1 MSDQDENQQDE
12 FVTLGERLKRARE
25 AKGMSLDD
33 VASRTRIPIRH
44 LQNIEREDW
53 DALPAATYAV
63 GFTRNYA
70 NAIGLDG
77 AALARELRD
86 RIGTVTH
93 RAAAPEYYEAA
104 DPARVPPRSLALIAA
119 ILAAVLIGGYLIW
132 RSSLDSEPEAIPVAE
147 APPPAAAP
155 VRPAAPPVSP
165 QAAAGQ
171 PVILVA
177 TGEVWLRITDGAGG
191 ATIFSGSLAPGDRY
205 QVPATARQPML
216 RTGRPQN
223 LRATVGA
230 QDLGPLEATE
240 HTIDNV
246 SLRPEDLAARPRV
259 GAPAAAPANAPPG
272 AGALALP
279 PAR

>member
-1 MSDQDENQQDE
+1 MSDQDDSGTEE
-12 FVTLGERLKRARE
+12 FLSLGEQLRRARE

-77 AALARELRD
+77 AAMARELRE
-86 RIGTVTH
+86 RIGTPVQ
-93 RAAAPEYYEAA
+93 RAAQPVYYEAA
-104 DPARVPPRSLALIAA
+104 DPARVPPRSLALIALIIA
-119 ILAAVLIGGYLIW
+119 VVLIGGYLIW
-132 RSSLDSEPEAIPVAE
+132 RGTLESEPEAIPVVE
-147 APPPAAAP
+147 APPAPAPSAAP
-155 VRPAAPPVSP
+155 APAPVSP

-171 PVILVA
+171 SVTLVA
-177 TGEVWLRITDGAGG
+177 TGEVWLRITEGPSG
-191 ATIFSGSLAPGDRY
+191 ATIFSGSLAAGDRY
-205 QVPATARQPML
+205 QIPATARQPML

-223 LRATVGA
+223 LRANVGT
-230 QDLGPLEATE
+230 QDLGPLEAEERTVS
-240 HTIDNV
+240 NV

-259 GAPAAAPANAPPG
+259 AAPAVQPAVPPLAPP
-272 AGALALP
+272 
-279 PAR
+279 PAQ

>member
-1 MSDQDENQQDE
+1 MSEQDDTTSDANL
-12 FVTLGERLKRARE
+12 TLGEQLKRARE

-70 NAIGLDG
+70 NAVGLDG

-86 RIGTVTH
+86 RIGTPTH

-104 DPARVPPRSLALIAA
+104 DPARVPPRSLALIAV
-119 ILAAVLIGGYLIW
+119 ILAVVLVAGYLFW
-132 RSSLDSEPEAIPVAE
+132 RSSLDNEPEAIPVTEVAPE
-147 APPPAAAP
+147 APAP
-155 VRPAAPPVSP
+155 RPAAPQPATP
-165 QAAAGQ
+165 QSVAGQ
-171 PVILVA
+171 PVTLVA
-177 TGEVWLRITDGAGG
+177 TGEVWLRITEGASG

-205 QVPATARQPML
+205 QIPQTAQQPML

-223 LRATVGA
+223 LHANVGA
-230 QDLGPLEATE
+230 QDLGPLEAEERTVS
-240 HTIDNV
+240 NV
-246 SLRPEDLAARPRV
+246 SLKAEDLAARPRV
-259 GAPAAAPANAPPG
+259 QAPAAAPPATPLAPP
-272 AGALALP
+272 
-279 PAR
+279 PAQ

>member
-1 MSDQDENQQDE
+1 MMQDVMSEQDDSAENE
-12 FVTLGERLKRARE
+12 FVTLGERLRRARE

-86 RIGTVTH
+86 RIGTPVV
-93 RAAAPEYYEAA
+93 RSAAPEYYEAA
-104 DPARVPPRSLALIAA
+104 DPARVPPRSLALIAVLIA
-119 ILAAVLIGGYLIW
+119 IVLIGGYIYW
-132 RSSLDSEPEAIPVAE
+132 RSTLDSEPEAIPVAE
-147 APPPAAAP
+147 APAEAPVPAPAAAP
-155 VRPAAPPVSP
+155 APASP

-171 PVILVA
+171 PVTLVA
-177 TGEVWLRITDGAGG
+177 TGDVWLRITEGPAG
-191 ATIFSGSLAPGDRY
+191 ATIYSGSLAAGDRY
-205 QVPATARQPML
+205 QLPATAQHPLL

-223 LRATVGA
+223 LRANVGA
-230 QDLGPLEATE
+230 QDLGPLAAEERTVN
-240 HTIDNV
+240 DV

-259 GAPAAAPANAPPG
+259 QAAASAAMPLAPP
-272 AGALALP
+272 
-279 PAR
+279 PAQ